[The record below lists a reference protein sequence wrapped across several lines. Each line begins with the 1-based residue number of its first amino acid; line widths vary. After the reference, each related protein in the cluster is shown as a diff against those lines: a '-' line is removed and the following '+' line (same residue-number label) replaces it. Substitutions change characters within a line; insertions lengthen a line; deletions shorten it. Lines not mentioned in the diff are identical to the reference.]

1 MQIDEGT
8 RIAIQSEVKSEL
20 EAFGALYTQQPTSS
34 PATAAS
40 FGLVLGEFTH
50 VVPRYVDGLDIYGA
64 VLAADIS
71 EAAGAF
77 KSVGLAVPVAAGQSW
92 LIKYSLIIGS
102 AAGSTNGISLIH
114 AGGPGGSGSVGII
127 AIGAGVNML
136 MQSAAL
142 YVALSGNF
150 HNDYSA
156 SNSFGDVTATVL
168 AATAPGSIDLQFKRT
183 VGGETYVVR
192 AGSSVLARRIA

>member
-8 RIAIQSEVKSEL
+8 RIAIQNEVKSEL

-34 PATAAS
+34 PATSAS

-50 VVPRYVDGLDIYGA
+50 GTPRAVDAADIYGA

-77 KSVGLAVPVAAGQSW
+77 KSAGLGVPVLAGQSW
-92 LIKYSLIIGS
+92 LVRYSLVIGS
-102 AAGSTNGISLIH
+102 AAGSTNGIVLAH
-114 AGGPGGSGSVGII
+114 AAGPGGTGTVGII

-142 YVALSGNF
+142 YASLTGNF

-156 SNSFGDVTATVL
+156 SNSFGDVTATL
-168 AATAPGSIDLQFKRT
+168 IAAAAPGTFDLQFKRT
-183 VGGETYVVR
+183 AGGETYTVR
-192 AGSSVLARRIA
+192 AGSSVFARRIG